1 MAGHLPA
8 GRTYRCSLGI
18 LSGTGRPRKSF
29 FASVQAMP
37 PTAKENEVLSAS
49 PEAAQRPASAT
60 TLPSDMAI
68 KQQPVALEVPVTING
83 ARTVEGSDKREPFS
97 ETTKTVLVFGNG
109 AVIRLTS
116 SVAPGQLLFLTNEK
130 TKKEVVCQV
139 VKSKNYRNVSGYV
152 ELEFTESVVGF
163 WGMRFPSDRLGGGQQ
178 PEAPSPAAVSS
189 FLASGSPAIPQ
200 PVAPNVAASGAN
212 GNGTPSI
219 LAAKPAVP
227 ISVVKDAEPKLAEAK
242 LSIPTAPK
250 VAEPV
255 PQKPAAP
262 VAPLS
267 STLSATFDPEAP
279 LYPPSTM
286 PPPPVVPV
294 APVSAAPQFSVN
306 PAPAKPVPPESA
318 LFDSPRASEAQASIL
333 EPAKTSGVPATA
345 SVSNLLSLFEVK
357 SASPAIVPPPPA
369 PPSAAPETEA
379 LKQHTARLQEQLSH
393 MMFSGAAA
401 APAPATVQIPH
412 APPVVI
418 QKELAQSAAKVLEAS
433 QIHTPEPAPAEP
445 AKLEPR
451 PAKSS
456 LADEQLKIPA
466 WLEPLARNASVP
478 SSTQELIERE
488 KARRLAEQ
496 PNDEETPAESLTE
509 EYVSELPPPT
519 FDEELPIEEEQ
530 SIEEGGSGSSSKGIL
545 IGAIAASVLLAGGGW
560 WYMQRQS
567 GGVHAGPVS
576 ASNVQASV
584 ASLPVASSPS
594 QPQANALPQTNP
606 PAQSNPAVLT
616 NTSAQSSSAPL
627 ANTSAQSNSG
637 PATLIAVR
645 SGASAETAH
654 NTQPSSNP
662 TNTGARATTS
672 AAEQPKKPV
681 LGEVHLAKPKVSA
694 SRRAQNGG
702 EPDAG
707 IAFNND
713 AQPESGAEALNSGL
727 AGGNKQPS
735 APAAPLP
742 IGGDVRQAKLIFSVP
757 PVYPPL
763 AKSQHV
769 SGNVLIDALIDAN
782 GHVTTM
788 KVVSGPSLLHQA
800 AMDALRQWKYQPASL
815 DGKLVP
821 MHLAVTIQFH
831 LQ

>member
-1 MAGHLPA
+1 
-8 GRTYRCSLGI
+8 
-18 LSGTGRPRKSF
+18 
-29 FASVQAMP
+29 MP
-37 PTAKENEVLSAS
+37 PTAKENETLSAR
-49 PEAAQRPASAT
+49 PETAQRPASAT

-212 GNGTPSI
+212 GNGTPST

-379 LKQHTARLQEQLSH
+379 LKQHTARLQEQLSS
-393 MMFSGAAA
+393 MLFSGAAA
-401 APAPATVQIPH
+401 APAPATVQTPH
-412 APPVVI
+412 APPVVV
-418 QKELAQSAAKVLEAS
+418 QKEPAQSAAKVSEAS
-433 QIHTPEPAPAEP
+433 QIHTPEPSPAEP

-496 PNDEETPAESLTE
+496 PNDEETAAESLTE

-594 QPQANALPQTNP
+594 QPQGNALPQTNP

-627 ANTSAQSNSG
+627 TNTSAQSNSG

-662 TNTGARATTS
+662 ANTGARATTS
-672 AAEQPKKPV
+672 AAEQPKKPI

-707 IAFNND
+707 MAFNND
-713 AQPESGAEALNSGL
+713 AQPESGSEALNSGL

-757 PVYPPL
+757 PVYPAL

>member
-1 MAGHLPA
+1 
-8 GRTYRCSLGI
+8 
-18 LSGTGRPRKSF
+18 
-29 FASVQAMP
+29 MP
-37 PTAKENEVLSAS
+37 PTAKENETLSAR
-49 PEAAQRPASAT
+49 PETAQRPAST
-60 TLPSDMAI
+60 TTSPSDMAV
-68 KQQPVALEVPVTING
+68 KQQPVALEVPVTVNG

-163 WGMRFPSDRLGGGQQ
+163 WGMRFPSDRLGGGAQ
-178 PEAPSPAAVSS
+178 PEASAPAAVSS

-200 PVAPNVAASGAN
+200 PVAPNAAASPA
-212 GNGTPSI
+212 NGTPST
-219 LAAKPAVP
+219 LAAKPVVP

-250 VAEPV
+250 LAEPV
-255 PQKPAAP
+255 AQKSTAP
-262 VAPLS
+262 IAPLS

-279 LYPPSTM
+279 LYPSSTTPL
-286 PPPPVVPV
+286 PPVVPVVPV
-294 APVSAAPQFSVN
+294 APASATPQFSVN
-306 PAPAKPVPPESA
+306 PAPAKPVAPESA

-333 EPAKTSGVPATA
+333 EPAKSPAATG

-357 SASPAIVPPPPA
+357 SASPAVVPPPPA

-379 LKQHTARLQEQLSH
+379 LKQHTARLQEQLSN

-412 APPVVI
+412 APPVAI
-418 QKELAQSAAKVLEAS
+418 KKEPAQSPAKVLETS
-433 QIHTPEPAPAEP
+433 QIRTPEPAPVEP

-451 PAKSS
+451 PAKSL

-466 WLEPLARNASVP
+466 WLEPLARNAVP

-488 KARRLAEQ
+488 KAKRLAEQ
-496 PNDEETPAESLTE
+496 PKDEQTAAESLTE
-509 EYVSELPPPT
+509 EYVPELPPPT
-519 FDEELPIEEEQ
+519 YDEELPVDEEQ
-530 SIEEGGSGSSSKGIL
+530 GTEEDESGSSSKGIL

-567 GGVHAGPVS
+567 GGVHASPVS

-584 ASLPVASSPS
+584 ASLPAASSPS
-594 QPQANALPQTNP
+594 QPQGNALQQTNP

-616 NTSAQSSSAPL
+616 NTSGQSNPAAL
-627 ANTSAQSNSG
+627 TNTSVQSNSG
-637 PATLIAVR
+637 PAALSAVR
-645 SGASAETAH
+645 AGASAETAR
-654 NTQPSSNP
+654 NSQPSSNP
-662 TNTGARATTS
+662 ANAGPRATTLAS
-672 AAEQPKKPV
+672 AQPVAEQPKKLI
-681 LGEVHLAKPKVSA
+681 LGAVHLAKPKVSPNR
-694 SRRAQNGG
+694 SAQNGA

-707 IAFNND
+707 IALNND
-713 AQPESGAEALNSGL
+713 AQPESSAEALNAGL
-727 AGGNKQPS
+727 AGGSKQPS

-742 IGGDVRQAKLIFSVP
+742 VGGDVKQAKLIFSVP
-757 PVYPPL
+757 PVYPAL

-788 KVVSGPSLLHQA
+788 KVVSGPTLLHQA

-815 DGKLVP
+815 DGKFVP
-821 MHLAVTIQFH
+821 MHLAVTIQFR

>member
-1 MAGHLPA
+1 
-8 GRTYRCSLGI
+8 
-18 LSGTGRPRKSF
+18 
-29 FASVQAMP
+29 MP
-37 PTAKENEVLSAS
+37 PTVKENETLSAR
-49 PEAAQRPASAT
+49 PETAQRPASTT
-60 TLPSDMAI
+60 TLPGDAAI
-68 KQQPVALEVPVTING
+68 KQQPVALEVPVTVNG

-163 WGMRFPSDRLGGGQQ
+163 WGMRFPSDRLVSSQQ
-178 PEAPSPAAVSS
+178 PEAPAPAAVGS

-200 PVAPNVAASGAN
+200 PGAPNAAASAA
-212 GNGTPSI
+212 NGTPSI
-219 LAAKPAVP
+219 PAAKPAGP
-227 ISVVKDAEPKLAEAK
+227 ISAA
-242 LSIPTAPK
+242 
-250 VAEPV
+250 
-255 PQKPAAP
+255 QKTAAP
-262 VAPLS
+262 VAPAS
-267 STLSATFDPEAP
+267 PSPEFSVTPAP
-279 LYPPSTM
+279 
-286 PPPPVVPV
+286 VKPV
-294 APVSAAPQFSVN
+294 A
-306 PAPAKPVPPESA
+306 PESA

-333 EPAKTSGVPATA
+333 EPAKGPAVPATA
-345 SVSNLLSLFEVK
+345 SVSNLLSLFEAK
-357 SASPAIVPPPPA
+357 SASPAVVPPPPA

-379 LKQHTARLQEQLSH
+379 LKQHTARLQEQLSS
-393 MMFSGAAA
+393 MLFSGTAA

-412 APPVVI
+412 ASPVV
-418 QKELAQSAAKVLEAS
+418 S
-433 QIHTPEPAPAEP
+433 QTHTPEAASASPVES

-466 WLEPLARNASVP
+466 WLEPLARNAAVP

-488 KARRLAEQ
+488 KAKRLAEQ
-496 PNDEETPAESLTE
+496 PKDEQTAAESLTE
-509 EYVSELPPPT
+509 EYVPELPPPT
-519 FDEELPIEEEQ
+519 FDEELPVEEEQ
-530 SIEEGGSGSSSKGIL
+530 STEEDGSGSSSRGIL
-545 IGAIAASVLLAGGGW
+545 IGALAASVLLAGGGC

-567 GGVHAGPVS
+567 SGVHAGPVS

-594 QPQANALPQTNP
+594 QPQGNALQQTNP

-616 NTSAQSSSAPL
+616 NTSAPSNPAAL
-627 ANTSAQSNSG
+627 TNTSAQSNSG
-637 PATLIAVR
+637 PAALSAVR
-645 SGASAETAH
+645 AGASAETAH
-654 NTQPSSNP
+654 NAQPSSNP
-662 TNTGARATTS
+662 ANAGARAVTS
-672 AAEQPKKPV
+672 ASAPPAAEQPKKPI
-681 LGEVHLAKPKVSA
+681 LGAVHLAKPKVSP
-694 SRRAQNGG
+694 SRRAQIGG

-707 IAFNND
+707 IALNND
-713 AQPESGAEALNSGL
+713 AQPDSSAEALNSGL
-727 AGGNKQPS
+727 AGANKQPS

-757 PVYPPL
+757 PVYPAL